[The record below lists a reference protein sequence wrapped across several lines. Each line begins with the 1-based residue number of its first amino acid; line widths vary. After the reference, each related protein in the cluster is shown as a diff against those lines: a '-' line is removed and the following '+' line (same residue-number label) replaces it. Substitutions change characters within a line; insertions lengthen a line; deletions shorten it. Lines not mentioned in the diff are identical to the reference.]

1 VSRVGSAGAPPGI
14 ARATLFNPDYTRR
27 AEPRH
32 DTCELRDDDGQLR
45 VAQLLL
51 VFRYRNQSALPPGAP
66 PPTMTGA
73 GVRDLAIVQ
82 WLETNAR
89 DTAYA
94 AAHNGT
100 RTFHVACTCALRA
113 IVPVRWLV
121 QSRLVVPC
129 GMHLRLAGAFWVC
142 VVGRACKCSGTAT
155 GRIYSP

>member
-1 VSRVGSAGAPPGI
+1 MPPGI
-14 ARATLFNPDYTRR
+14 AWATLFNPDYTWR
-27 AEPRH
+27 AKPRH
-32 DTCELRDDDGQLR
+32 DTWELRNDDGKLR

-66 PPTMTGA
+66 PPIMTGA
-73 GVRDLAIVQ
+73 GARDLAIVH

-100 RTFHVACTCALRA
+100 RMFEVRRPGMRA

-129 GMHLRLAGAFWVC
+129 GMHSRLAGAFWVWDE
-142 VVGRACKCSGTAT
+142 
-155 GRIYSP
+155 